1 MLKITLQYTQEDLAR
16 GNLFILKRVVKWQ
29 RPLRLLS
36 FLSGIGLIVF
46 AFVQP
51 ASEWVRFIVVLGLF
65 MVFIAP
71 ASWFWWRLLANMTAK
86 RMFENNLY
94 VRNPQ
99 TYSFEDDKL
108 TVTGELFDT
117 DLKWEGFFEAAESK
131 TDFFLF
137 LSKDQAYVLP
147 KRFLQGEQES
157 LLRSVL
163 KSRLQDRAKI
173 N

>member
-1 MLKITLQYTQEDLAR
+1 MLKITLQYTKEDLAR
-16 GNLFILKRVVKWQ
+16 GNLFILNRALKWQ
-29 RPLRLLS
+29 GLLTWS
-36 FLSGIGLIVF
+36 NFLGGIGLLLFSI
-46 AFVQP
+46 VQP
-51 ASEWVRFIVVLGLF
+51 VPEWQRFFVIVGLL
-65 MVFIAP
+65 MVCLPP
-71 ASWFWWRLLANMTAK
+71 AAWLWWRLLAKMMAK

-94 VRNPQ
+94 VRKPQ

-108 TVTGELFDT
+108 TVTGELFDA
-117 DLKWEGFFEAAESK
+117 DLKWDGLFEAAESK

-147 KRFLQGEQES
+147 KRFLQGEQET

-163 KSRLQDRAKI
+163 KTRLQDRAKI